1 MKRCKKNSLF
11 PMVLL
16 SLLLLILIIALASTM
31 FKNLK
36 EKEALTGGAVST
48 PAEGGNV
55 TYANASKSDD
65 SGFWQGYFGEITV
78 DASASTPSSTARKG
92 NVTEL
97 NLVLPCL
104 GNEIYA
110 STQNEIS
117 FGNMGAGTKEAVDTF
132 LNLSSSHLESGS
144 KAFTTTR
151 DFVVSSTLITAIPTT
166 FMKVSGSSDSPFAL
180 AVLNQSNILV
190 FLSNVSLDTNGF
202 DGNTQDYQMMVPVN
216 QSELTYYF
224 FSDCEAAAPVP
235 APGGGGVSA
244 PSITAQTYSISQEQ
258 LSIGVIKELKQKDR
272 IEFTLLETKHV
283 LVMNTVSETQIVV
296 TVSSEPQQKI
306 IFLEEEA
313 VFDLGEHDLL
323 VRYLSYDENTKKAKI
338 IIKEIK
344 PISKPISVPI
354 EEAPAVIEIIEK
366 EGKLITTGY
375 PIAIT
380 VLKGQKKTTT
390 IEVSNIGEGKV
401 TNVYLFITG
410 LPLDVF
416 TIDPGKYDLLSPGE
430 KKAFLVEFQGD
441 LEAGTYDIQAV
452 IVSDQGSSFIEGVLI
467 VKELPPEP
475 KLPLAGA
482 AAGLVSQYGKTLLFF
497 ILLLILLLAGVALWH
512 LILKTKPRKKKRT

>member
-1 MKRCKKNSLF
+1 MKHYKKKNSLSII
-11 PMVLL
+11 V
-16 SLLLLILIIALASTM
+16 SLIFFLILIIASASII

-36 EKEALTGGAVST
+36 EKEALTGGVVST

-55 TYANASKSDD
+55 TYANASKVDD

-78 DASASTPSSTARKG
+78 DASASTPSAVAKGG
-92 NVTEL
+92 NVTER

-117 FGNMGAGTKEAVDTF
+117 FGNMKAGTKEAVDTF

-144 KAFTTTR
+144 KVFTTAR
-151 DFVVSSTLITAIPTT
+151 DFLVSLTSITNVPTS

-190 FLSNVSLDTNGF
+190 FLSNVSLDTVGF
-202 DGNTQDYQMMVPVN
+202 DGNTQDYQIMIPVN

-224 FSDCEAAAPVP
+224 FSDCEAAVPIPAAAPSGV
-235 APGGGGVSA
+235 GGGGA
-244 PSITAQTYSISQEQ
+244 PSITAQTYNISQEQ
-258 LSIGVIKELKQKDR
+258 LSIGAIKELKQKDK

-283 LVMNTVSETQIVV
+283 LEMNTVSKTQIVV
-296 TVSSEPQQKI
+296 TVSSEAQQKI
-306 IFLEEEA
+306 IFLEGEA

-323 VRYLSYDENTKKAKI
+323 VRYLSYDESTKKAKI
-338 IIKEIK
+338 MIKEI
-344 PISKPISVPI
+344 VPF

-366 EGKLITTGY
+366 EGKLIATGY

-390 IEVSNIGEGKV
+390 IEVSNIGEGEV

-410 LPLDVF
+410 LPLDAF
-416 TIDPGKYDLLSPGE
+416 TITPEKYNLLSPSE
-430 KKAFLVEFQGD
+430 KQAFLIEFQGN

-452 IVSDQGSSFIEGVLI
+452 IVSDQGSSFIEGVLM

-482 AAGLVSQYGKTLLFF
+482 ATGLVSQYGKMLLFF
-497 ILLLILLLAGVALWH
+497 MLLLILLLVAVALWH
-512 LILKTKPRKKKRT
+512 LLLKTKTRKKRRT